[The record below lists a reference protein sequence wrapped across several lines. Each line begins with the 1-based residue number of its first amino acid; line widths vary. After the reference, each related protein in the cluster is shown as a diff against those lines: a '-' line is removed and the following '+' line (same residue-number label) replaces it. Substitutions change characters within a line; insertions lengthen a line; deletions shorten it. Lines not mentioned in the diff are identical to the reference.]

1 MMTIQQIATTH
12 NIDPNK
18 ENFPVN
24 TIRLFYLVLIYS
36 LVQDNPQEKAEQII
50 KSIPLVSTILSKRT
64 DLRLSGEIKN
74 INQEWLESQSEIEE
88 LNKLIPQADQSL
100 TYLFSMIL
108 PSQEDLLFNI
118 VSQAQ
123 SEGKVFNPT
132 DIISTLKLRAMDSI
146 AYSNLVCQLVNQPEH
161 NLAIHYLTNLIYQVN
176 DLLDSILFAKE
187 DTENNNFSPFEI
199 IRKSAKDS
207 SEAKNIINSLLEK
220 LLSDKNQ
227 VKLPEETQQQ
237 VDQFFQLLTSI
248 LGYEVDD
255 KNNETIQVE

>member
-1 MMTIQQIATTH
+1 MMTIQQIATNH

-24 TIRLFYLVLIYS
+24 TIRLFYLILIYS

-50 KSIPLVSTILSKRT
+50 ESIPLVSSILNKRT
-64 DLRLSGEIKN
+64 NLRLSGETKN
-74 INQEWLESQSEIEE
+74 INQEWIESQNEIEA
-88 LNKLIPQADQSL
+88 LNSLIPQADQSL

-108 PSQEDLLFNI
+108 PTQEDLLFNI
-118 VSQAQ
+118 VNQAQ
-123 SEGKVFNPT
+123 SEEKVFNPT

-146 AYSNLVCQLVNQPEH
+146 AYSNLVCRLVNQPEH
-161 NLAIHYLTNLIYQVN
+161 YLAIHYLTNLVYQVN

-207 SEAKNIINSLLEK
+207 NEAKNIINSLLEK
-220 LLSDKNQ
+220 LLSDKDQ
-227 VKLPEETQQQ
+227 VKLPEETQQL
-237 VDQFFQLLTSI
+237 VDQFFQLLTNI
-248 LGYEVDD
+248 LDYEV
-255 KNNETIQVE
+255 KNSNTEATQTE